1 MSRNKRQYWYN
12 ERKKISSN
20 LTEIL
25 TAQKTIFNLKE
36 KDNKSSSEW
45 HLGNI

>member
-1 MSRNKRQYWYN
+1 MKEKKR
-12 ERKKISSN
+12 SSN